1 MVDFEVGTSSL
12 VRTWANSG
20 TKVDTDITLVGGVPK
35 TNIGWQPQEK
45 PPSQYFNFQMNQI
58 GKKINHCLQNG
69 IALWNA
75 TTTYASGNMVT
86 YSNDAWMCM
95 TGNINSAPTLLNS
108 NWVRVLKNSDS
119 SLIGIV
125 GEVKAIAHATIDTG
139 WLLCDGTAVSRTTY
153 ANLFSRLGT
162 LYGVGDGSSTFNL
175 PDYRG
180 YMLVGKLGVTP
191 TALTTISTNALN
203 GSLANTLGAKMGKD
217 THVLTVGEL
226 ATHTHITTVGL
237 DRGPGSAG
245 NAVFGDEAFYGN
257 QNLTSNSAGSDL
269 PHNNLPPVA
278 VVNYIIKF

>member
-58 GKKINHCLQNG
+58 GQKINHCLQNG

-125 GEVKAIAHATIDTG
+125 GEVKAIAHATVDTG
-139 WLLCDGTAVSRTTY
+139 WLLCDGAAVSRTTY

-191 TALTTISTNALN
+191 TSGTTISTNALN

-226 ATHTHITTVGL
+226 ATHSHTTTVLL

-245 NAVFGDEAFYGN
+245 NAVYGDENIYGSS
-257 QNLTSNSAGSDL
+257 NLTSNTAGSDL

>member
-20 TKVDTDITLVGGVPK
+20 TKVNTDSTLVGGVPK

-58 GKKINHCLQNG
+58 GQKINHCLQNG

-86 YSNDAWMCM
+86 YSNDAWLCM

-162 LYGVGDGSSTFNL
+162 LYGVGDGSTTFNL

-191 TALTTISTNALN
+191 TTLTTISTNALN

-217 THVLTVGEL
+217 THTLTVGEL
-226 ATHTHITTVGL
+226 ATHSHTTTVL
-237 DRGPGSAG
+237 RDRAG
-245 NAVFGDEAFYGN
+245 DGANAVFGDENYFGTN
-257 QNLTSNSAGSDL
+257 NLTSNSAGSDL

>member
-86 YSNDAWMCM
+86 YSNDAWLCM

-125 GEVKAIAHATIDTG
+125 GEVRTIAHATVDTG
-139 WLLCDGTAVSRTTY
+139 WLLCDGAAVSRTTY

-162 LYGVGDGSSTFNL
+162 LYGVGDGSTTFNL

-226 ATHTHITTVGL
+226 PSISIRDNLVM
-237 DRGPGSAG
+237 PGSTIEEAQPSPNWDLNFRTIG
-245 NAVFGDEAFYGN
+245 NN
-257 QNLTSNSAGSDL
+257 Q